1 MLDLSPLKIMVVLT
15 VVLVL
20 LGPDKLPEV
29 AQKLGATWKAIK
41 NFQEKVETE
50 VRGAIPQLPNSG
62 DISRMVRS
70 PIGLLNQLADRASSG
85 DEDGNEFRS
94 ESDENK
100 LEPILGPSSSTE
112 RTVDH
117 VTEPL
122 TTIDPSLN

>member
-1 MLDLSPLKIMVVLT
+1 MVVLT

>member
-1 MLDLSPLKIMVVLT
+1 MVVLT
-15 VVLVL
+15 VVLIL

-29 AQKLGATWKAIK
+29 ARKLGATWKAIK

-50 VRGAIPQLPNSG
+50 VREAIPQLPNSG

-94 ESDENK
+94 EGDVSK
-100 LEPILGPSSSTE
+100 LETIFGPNSSTE

-117 VTEPL
+117 VTDPL
-122 TTIDPSLN
+122 TTTDPSLN